1 MKGFYYLSI
10 FLAVLTA
17 GCGVW
22 DDSPGVPHVI
32 VVPEFELTTTMDEG
46 TDSHAVEEVWVYTP
60 TDVLGVFPLPATI
73 PVIYD
78 DETVSLGLTISAGIK
93 ANGIAATRRVYT
105 FYDAIEVDYPY
116 VPGATDTVEF
126 HSNYIDAANIILA
139 EDFES
144 SNRFQASS
152 LSVAEVV
159 RTTDPQWV
167 YEGEASGLIL
177 LTDSLNH
184 IASTT
189 QEQLYNLPSNGPKW
203 LEFNYRCDNSFAVG
217 MQVIGGMNEQRTP
230 IIVLNPTH
238 EEWKKMYL
246 DLEPFVASAPY
257 AFGFELT
264 LDAILDAGKESGFV
278 VVDNFKIVHY

>member
-1 MKGFYYLSI
+1 MGL
-10 FLAVLTA
+10 
-17 GCGVW
+17 
-22 DDSPGVPHVI
+22 P
-32 VVPEFELTTTMDEG
+32 
-46 TDSHAVEEVWVYTP
+46 P

-167 YEGEASGLIL
+167 YGRSFWFNSTNGF
-177 LTDSLNH
+177 TQSRSLQPR
-184 IASTT
+184 AVVQPAVKWSW
-189 QEQLYNLPSNGPKW
+189 W

-230 IIVLNPTH
+230 IIVLNPTMRS
-238 EEWKKMYL
+238 EEMYL
-246 DLEPFVASAPY
+246 DLEPFVASAPD
-257 AFGFELT
+257 AIGFELT
-264 LDAILDAGKESGFV
+264 LDAILDAGKES
-278 VVDNFKIVHY
+278 DL

>member
-1 MKGFYYLSI
+1 M
-10 FLAVLTA
+10 LTS

-32 VVPEFELTTTMDEG
+32 VVPEFELTTTMNEG

-73 PVIYD
+73 PIIYD
-78 DETVSLGLTISAGIK
+78 NETESLGLTISAGIK

-105 FYDAIEVDYPY
+105 FYDAIEVDYQY
-116 VPGATDTVEF
+116 VPGLTDTVEF
-126 HSNYIDAANIILA
+126 QSNYIDAANIILA

-167 YEGEASGLIL
+167 FEGEASGLIL
-177 LTDSLNH
+177 LTDSIYHTLLLFLRYLYFFHRLYLPIQWQLLNF
-184 IASTT
+184 
-189 QEQLYNLPSNGPKW
+189 LFL
-203 LEFNYRCDNSFAVG
+203 
-217 MQVIGGMNEQRTP
+217 
-230 IIVLNPTH
+230 
-238 EEWKKMYL
+238 
-246 DLEPFVASAPY
+246 
-257 AFGFELT
+257 
-264 LDAILDAGKESGFV
+264 
-278 VVDNFKIVHY
+278 